1 VHIKRHGSWLE
12 NSVLRSQTFQR
23 SCEGGLGMAN
33 MTVAY
38 RRIKLGN
45 PRPLVLR
52 LASPH
57 SGSNSTACTAAT
69 GHIHATGTQPTDNFS
84 DASTGR
90 NKRRFVYRLS
100 ICDVLHFNAPGT
112 DADASCRYDGHD
124 QSRNP
129 PRIKNFSLVSSLS
142 PLFERSAP
150 ECFRSVLRQLSLTFM
165 RSKQVRTHEL
175 IYVVIR
181 LPWNG

>member
-1 VHIKRHGSWLE
+1 M
-12 NSVLRSQTFQR
+12 T
-23 SCEGGLGMAN
+23 N

-38 RRIKLGN
+38 RKIKLGN
-45 PRPLVLR
+45 PRPLVPR

-57 SGSNSTACTAAT
+57 SGSNSTACTAT
-69 GHIHATGTQPTDNFS
+69 GYIHATGTQPTDNFS
-84 DASTGR
+84 DASAGG

-112 DADASCRYDGHD
+112 DADASRQYDGHV

-142 PLFERSAP
+142 PLFGSRVFWIGPSPIVSNFYVCARKRSAP
-150 ECFRSVLRQLSLTFM
+150 TNLRYHPASMERM
-165 RSKQVRTHEL
+165 R
-175 IYVVIR
+175 
-181 LPWNG
+181 